1 MIRVQ
6 DVTHRYGATVAV
18 ERVSF
23 TIGAGEIVGFLGPNG
38 AGKTT
43 ILKLLSTYLE
53 PSAGKLEVAGFRD
66 GYFGPDDHAAV
77 VEEIRATGAHMLFV
91 GMPSPF
97 KARLAA
103 FTALT
108 APMALRSMHGT

>member
-23 TIGAGEIVGFLGPNG
+23 AIEAGEIVGFLGPNG

-43 ILKLLSTYLE
+43 LLKLLSTYLQ
-53 PSAGKLEVAGFRD
+53 PTAGALAVAGFDTREAPLEVRARIGYLPEHNALFESLRVDRMLAFLGRAHGLD
-66 GYFGPDDHAAV
+66 GAV
-77 VEEIRATGAHMLFV
+77 LEERTQ
-91 GMPSPF
+91 
-97 KARLAA
+97 
-103 FTALT
+103 
-108 APMALRSMHGT
+108 